1 MGLLQLAVDGLAL
14 GAIYALTALGFV
26 LILNGIGAVNF
37 AHGDLVTTGGF
48 LAIAFAVWLPD
59 WPGIVLLP
67 FIAILVAFGGLAL
80 SMVAQAPVAQ
90 GYLERVH
97 LGTFAVGGIIAA
109 LLSAG
114 FGAAPRAGPPLLST
128 GHLQVLD
135 MTISRQSLAVIAV
148 AVVLVPAVHLLL
160 GSTQFGRRLRA
171 AAQDPD
177 LARALGIDTKRMIGA
192 TFMLGTA
199 LAAAAGVLLADRF
212 AIAPGHGVD
221 LAVKAYIAV
230 AIAGWGRVGGA
241 ALVAILI
248 ALFETLFSH
257 LAPTALAD
265 TLIYFFLL
273 VMLVLRPEGWFGA
286 AVQRR
291 D

>member
-1 MGLLQLAVDGLAL
+1 
-14 GAIYALTALGFV
+14 
-26 LILNGIGAVNF
+26 
-37 AHGDLVTTGGF
+37 
-48 LAIAFAVWLPD
+48 
-59 WPGIVLLP
+59 
-67 FIAILVAFGGLAL
+67 
-80 SMVAQAPVAQ
+80 
-90 GYLERVH
+90 
-97 LGTFAVGGIIAA
+97 
-109 LLSAG
+109 
-114 FGAAPRAGPPLLST
+114 
-128 GHLQVLD
+128 

-257 LAPTALAD
+257 LAPTAVAD

-286 AVQRR
+286 AAQRR